1 MLTTYND
8 LELYDL
14 ENDPQELMNLAADPE
29 THQDLILDLNRRL
42 NGLIERE
49 IGPDTGR
56 EFPGSPELYQL
67 NLV

>member
-14 ENDPQELMNLAADPE
+14 ENDPLELINLAADPE
-29 THQDLILDLNRRL
+29 THQDLILDLSRCL

-49 IGPDTGR
+49 IGADTRR
-56 EFPGSPELYQL
+56 E
-67 NLV
+67 

>member
-14 ENDPQELMNLAADPE
+14 ENDPQELMNLSADPE

-56 EFPGSPELYQL
+56 ELPGSPELYQL
-67 NLV
+67 NVV